1 MAERSFK
8 FSVGEHEIDI
18 SLEAP
23 KEGSIVFE
31 QLNPWSDKRCA
42 ALIPVDLFTADMNA
56 LIPDHIEEDLDKTLY
71 PRLLEVLATHV
82 ETHGPLADA
91 DYCTYMNYYYLLRH
105 HLALKT
111 GADPIDEQNQ
121 KGAMLGFHQWLR
133 EQHFPLEQTT
143 LRTL

>member
-1 MAERSFK
+1 MVERTFK
-8 FSVGEHEIDI
+8 FSVDEYEINIPLD
-18 SLEAP
+18 SP
-23 KEGSIVFE
+23 KEDHILFE

-42 ALIPVDLFTADMNA
+42 ALIPADLFTADMDA
-56 LIPDHIEEDLDKTLY
+56 LIPDHIEEDLDKTMY
-71 PRLLEVLATHV
+71 PRLLETLAAHV

-91 DYCTYMNYYYLLRH
+91 DYCTYMNYFYLIRH

-111 GADPIDEQNQ
+111 GAEPIDEQDQ

-133 EQHFPLEQTT
+133 EQDFPLEQTT